1 VRFVRTSAERSENV
15 IDGNADMNAPRKSDG
30 FVVPATPA
38 NNGGPRARG
47 VGRGKGPSQE
57 ERLTGDHRAGLS
69 AGPNAG
75 QTARATC
82 VKVFVPSTFTFDLRQ
97 EPYEVILHVRICAGG
112 RRQRRSL
119 PRYSLFM
126 ASSSECTRGQ
136 PRGRSVDVSPNRFAL
151 DATQSESPK
160 GRPR

>member
-119 PRYSLFM
+119 PRYDD
-126 ASSSECTRGQ
+126 R
-136 PRGRSVDVSPNRFAL
+136 RRSKEAGFDLHLVKPVDSAEVVRLLAERK
-151 DATQSESPK
+151 A
-160 GRPR
+160 